1 MSEST
6 YKSHPIW
13 STLKTL
19 DDLLANEKFSQPSVS
34 GSEQISFNRDKII
47 SLIKLIRQNL
57 EQTPAVLVST
67 YWLDQLNANLQSNV
81 TNQITAFVTNNTTA
95 HIDAAANFLDQS
107 IYTVIGNCF
116 PKSQDL
122 GKKAISE
129 SFEAIR
135 TASVKAI
142 QLLDSEKT
150 NLVEKIN
157 SQNKLIIDFQA
168 RIENLSEVVA
178 VQKTEA
184 MSVTALVQKEF
195 AESEAKR
202 LTEFKNQSD
211 EFYKSFKN
219 HESASKLA
227 ASELIEKIEKN
238 RNDGADLLKALGDDG
253 VTGNYRIIAASESKQ
268 ANVMRN
274 ITFGVF
280 GLGIFIALCTLWKFL
295 ETPFTSDN
303 AWSALIRLLYA
314 IAITTPA
321 WYAAKESARHRSNAD
336 RARQTELELASLG
349 PFIELMPADKKT
361 LIREELIK
369 TYFGNKIDK
378 HEVAAPIQTKDL
390 TDLATTAIK
399 ALSK

>member
-1 MSEST
+1 MSESA
-6 YKSHPIW
+6 YKVHPIW

-19 DDLLANEKFSQPSVS
+19 DDLLANELFIQPIIA
-34 GSEQISFNRDKII
+34 GDEQISFNRDKVIAT
-47 SLIKLIRQNL
+47 IKLIRNSL
-57 EQTPAVLVST
+57 EQTPAVLVSMH
-67 YWLDQLNANLQSNV
+67 WLNQLNANLQNSV
-81 TNQITAFVTNNTTA
+81 TTQITAFISGNNPA
-95 HIDAAANFLDQS
+95 HIAGAANFIDQS
-107 IYTVIGNCF
+107 IYSIIANCF
-116 PKSQDL
+116 PRSQDL
-122 GKKAISE
+122 GKKATSE

-135 TASVKAI
+135 TASLKAI

-150 NLVEKIN
+150 KLLEKISLQSETITN
-157 SQNKLIIDFQA
+157 FQT
-168 RIENLSEVVA
+168 RIENLSEVVSA
-178 VQKTEA
+178 QKTEA

-195 AESEAKR
+195 SESEAKR
-202 LTEFKNQSD
+202 STEFKSQSD
-211 EFYKSFKN
+211 AFHISFKN
-219 HESASKLA
+219 LESASKLA

-238 RNDGADLLKALGDDG
+238 RNDGANLLKALGDDG

-268 ANVMRN
+268 ANMMRN

-336 RARQTELELASLG
+336 RARQTELELTSLG
-349 PFIELMPADKKT
+349 PFIELMPEDKKT

>member
-19 DDLLANEKFSQPSVS
+19 DDLLANEQFSQPSVS

-47 SLIKLIRQNL
+47 SLIKLVRQNL

-67 YWLDQLNANLQSNV
+67 HWLNQLNASLQSNV
-81 TNQITAFVTNNTTA
+81 TNQITAFITNNNTA

-107 IYTVIGNCF
+107 IYSIVGNCF

-122 GKKAISE
+122 GETAISE
-129 SFEAIR
+129 AFEAIR
-135 TASVKAI
+135 TASVNAI

-150 NLVEKIN
+150 KLVEKIN
-157 SQNKLIIDFQA
+157 LQNELITNFQT

-178 VQKTEA
+178 AQKTDA
-184 MSVTALVQKEF
+184 MAVIALVQKEF

-202 LTEFKNQSD
+202 STEFKSQSD
-211 EFYKSFKN
+211 AFHISFKN
-219 HESASKLA
+219 RESASILA

-238 RNDGADLLKALGDDG
+238 RSDGANLLKALGDDS
-253 VTGNYRIIAASESKQ
+253 VTGNYRIIAKTETEQ
-268 ANVMRN
+268 ANIWRN
-274 ITFGVF
+274 ITIGMFGI
-280 GLGIFIALCTLWKFL
+280 GIIIALCTFWKFL
-295 ETPFTSDN
+295 DLPFTPDS
-303 AWSALIRLLYA
+303 AWSSLIRLLYA
-314 IAITTPA
+314 IVITTPA

-349 PFIELMPADKKT
+349 PFIELMPEDKKT

-369 TYFGNKIDK
+369 TYFGNKVDK
-378 HEVAAPIQTKDL
+378 HEVAAPIQIKDAA
-390 TDLATTAIK
+390 DLISAIK
-399 ALSK
+399 GAAK